1 MSKQIIDPIQ
11 LRHGAKL
18 TNRLVLSP
26 MYTFSGLEGGFVS
39 DDTLRYY
46 GARSQAASLL
56 ITEFHYVSSS
66 GGPCYQTAIQFN

>member
-1 MSKQIIDPIQ
+1 MSKQVIDPIQ

-18 TNRLVLSP
+18 INSLVLSP

-39 DDTLRYY
+39 EDTLRYY

-56 ITEFHYVSSS
+56 ITEFHHIENQWTESK
-66 GGPCYQTAIQFN
+66 